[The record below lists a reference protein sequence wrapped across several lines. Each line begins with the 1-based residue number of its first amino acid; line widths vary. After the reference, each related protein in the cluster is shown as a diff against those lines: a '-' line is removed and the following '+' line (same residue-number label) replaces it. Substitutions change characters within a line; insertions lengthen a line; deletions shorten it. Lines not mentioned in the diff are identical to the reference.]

1 MRLFIVIFILAS
13 SITNGQTKLTKAQ
26 VDSLPNTIENQFVKI
41 YKKSSDWKEYR
52 MVKKADFL
60 DFQKKVLDSVALL
73 RENITTKQK
82 KIEEQVVHITA
93 LNSQISELNTEL
105 TAFSDKS
112 NIKMS
117 KSTYNNLLWAAIL
130 LLFVAL
136 VFSVIKFR
144 ESNVITKEKIKSYN
158 EIEEEFEQ
166 FRKKTL
172 EKEQKLRRQL
182 HDEVNKNR
190 N

>member
-1 MRLFIVIFILAS
+1 MRFFILIFVFVS
-13 SITNGQTKLTKAQ
+13 STINGQTKLTKAQ
-26 VDSLPNTIENQFVKI
+26 ADALPNTIENQFVKI

-52 MVKKADFL
+52 MVKKTDFL
-60 DFQKKVLDSVALL
+60 DFQKKVLDSVTLL
-73 RENITTKQK
+73 RENSTAKQK
-82 KIEEQVVHITA
+82 KIDEQQVNITA
-93 LNSQISELNTEL
+93 LNSQIAELNTEL
-105 TAFSDKS
+105 TAFSES
-112 NIKMS
+112 SSVKMS
-117 KSTYNNLLWAAIL
+117 ESTYSNLLWVAIL

-144 ESNVITKEKIKSYN
+144 QSNLITKEKIKGYN